1 MSSYEGRKNRRVARI
16 VSLTR
21 PIIGHF
27 TPEAMPD
34 LQICTIEMK
43 DLKQGVILTPKYEN
57 EESIQSFFT
66 SVFISKG
73 FFKFVLS
80 LFMDMSKSDKKI
92 VNIHT
97 YNEYIY
103 AIEGYKKETV
113 ILRKDSPHGAF
124 YIVSKAKNTKE
135 DFANF
140 DELIDKYVQK
150 NK

>member
-1 MSSYEGRKNRRVARI
+1 MSSYGGHENRRIARI
-16 VSLTR
+16 GSLTR

-43 DLKQGVILTPKYEN
+43 DLKQGVILTSKYEN
-57 EESIQSFFT
+57 EENIQSFFT

-73 FFKFVLS
+73 FVKFILS
-80 LFMDMSKSDKKI
+80 FFQDINESSKKI

-113 ILRKDSPHGAF
+113 ILRKDSPYGTF
-124 YIVSKAKNTKE
+124 YIVSKAKKTKD

-140 DELIDKYVQK
+140 DKLIEIYVEQ